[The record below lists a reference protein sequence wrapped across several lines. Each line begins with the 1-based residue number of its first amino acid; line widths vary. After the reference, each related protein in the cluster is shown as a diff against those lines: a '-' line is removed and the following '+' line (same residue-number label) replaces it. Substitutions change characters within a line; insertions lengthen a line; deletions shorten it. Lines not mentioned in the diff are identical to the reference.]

1 MERVL
6 LVTVD
11 LDTEQDKWMVEDIGS
26 ELEELASAC
35 GVEVVDNVVSTRDK
49 ATPDLFIGKG
59 KVQELIFMC
68 EEMRVDTV
76 IFSHDLSGTQQRNL
90 EAQLKRKTIDRT
102 QLILEIFSKHANSPE
117 GKLQVELAQLQYLMP
132 RLVGKGLVLS
142 RTGGGIGTSG
152 LGEQKLELDRRRI
165 RKRIEKLKNDLK
177 HLSLHRKTI
186 RKKRKDNLIPS
197 VTLVG
202 YTNAGKSTLLNTL
215 TGSGQVVKDSL
226 FTTLDSLSKLMKLPN
241 GEKVVLSDTVGFL
254 HKLPHHLIEAFK
266 ATLEEVTEADVLIH
280 VLDVSHPR
288 AYQHNK
294 AVFEVLGEL
303 EAENKPVIVALNKID
318 LVEDKRWLEKLK
330 EDFSQPVPVK
340 NGHIAVTPITISAK
354 MKLNLDVLLKE
365 IQKNLSSRMERL
377 EFLIP
382 LARMDLVNLL
392 YQEGSVIEI
401 EYQQKGIKIKAS
413 IPKILS
419 LKLLKDKDVKKLGR

>member
-1 MERVL
+1 MERAL

-11 LDTEQDKWMVEDIGS
+11 LETEKDKWMVEDIAS
-26 ELEELASAC
+26 ELKELASAR
-35 GVEVVDNVVSTRDK
+35 GVEIVDTVISARDK

-59 KVQELIFMC
+59 KVQELIFIC
-68 EEMRVDTV
+68 EEMCVDTV

-90 EAQLKRKTIDRT
+90 EKELKRKTIDRT
-102 QLILEIFSKHANSPE
+102 QLILEIFSRHAKSPE
-117 GKLQVELAQLQYLMP
+117 GKMQVELAQLQYLIP

-165 RKRIEKLKNDLK
+165 RKRIEKLKDDLK
-177 HLSLHRKTI
+177 HLSHHRKTI
-186 RKKRKDNLIPS
+186 RKKRTDNHIPS

-202 YTNAGKSTLLNTL
+202 YTNAGKSTLLNAL
-215 TGSGQVVKDSL
+215 TDAGQVVKDSL
-226 FTTLDSLSKLMKLPN
+226 FTTLDPLSKVLKLPN

-254 HKLPHHLIEAFK
+254 HKLPHHLVEAFK
-266 ATLEEVTEADVLIH
+266 ATLEEVMEADVLIH

-303 EAENKPVIVALNKID
+303 EAENKPVIAALNKID

-330 EDFSQPVPVK
+330 EDFSQPVAGK
-340 NGHIAVTPITISAK
+340 NGNIAVTPVTISAK
-354 MKLNLDVLLKE
+354 MKLNLDALLNE

-377 EFLIP
+377 ELLIP
-382 LARMDLVNLL
+382 LERMDLVNLL
-392 YQEGSVIEI
+392 YQEGKVMEI
-401 EYQQKGIKIKAS
+401 EYQQKGIKVKVS
-413 IPKILS
+413 IPKILTY
-419 LKLLKDKDVKKLGR
+419 KLLKDNGIKKLSR